1 MGVRMPCAKV
11 GGGLHCRRSRNQA
24 EDVGATGRSP
34 VGWYG
39 GWTGDLPVA
48 PTVSTASFDLFQ
60 RLPERRRR
68 RPRAERNCGQQ
79 ERAQDGQVRQGGQPG
94 EGGIDGGDAEDEG
107 GDVEREDEERQQG
120 AAAAGAEGEGG
131 TETADQA
138 QARRAQRQRQ
148 D

>member
-34 VGWYG
+34 AGWYG

-60 RLPERRRR
+60 RLPERRSRG
-68 RPRAERNCGQQ
+68 PRTEGNRSQQQCGQDSQ
-79 ERAQDGQVRQGGQPG
+79 VWRCSQTCER
-94 EGGIDGGDAEDEG
+94 GIDGGDAEDEG

-120 AAAAGAEGEGG
+120 AAAAGAEREGG
-131 TETADQA
+131 AEG
-138 QARRAQRQRQ
+138 
-148 D
+148 